1 MKKNV
6 LWNTIGSVFYCV
18 CQWLITVIVVR
29 ISSFEDAGYL
39 SLAMTTSSSFST
51 ISLFSMRNFQVSDV
65 KGEYNNDVY
74 VGSRILTCFF
84 SLACCTLAILKGN
97 SCYQIICIEA
107 FMVVRIAEAIVD
119 VMHGIDQKY
128 DHYDYIGKSYIVRG
142 LITVCS
148 FTLIQVALG
157 ELAITLCVMALF
169 NCMVAFLF
177 DWKKTYNL
185 DLFEPLIFD
194 KKVWDLLRRCFP
206 IVVFSFLL
214 SVENLLPKTILQEQ
228 YGAEELGIYSSIAS
242 PTLIVQVF
250 SAVVFNP
257 FLPALSEIYF
267 RGEIKQFRRLLHR
280 TFLLLIGMCVI
291 VNIGAV
297 ILGRFGLSLLFGK
310 GILAYYDIFLPIVW
324 CTILIA
330 VIWILSA
337 VLVALR
343 QIHWLLTGMVF
354 DFLICMSLAGRLI
367 GSYGK
372 NGVSYVQII
381 VYLLYIIFMVIIC
394 EMVLYRQER
403 KYREEK
409 RCDGV

>member
-1 MKKNV
+1 MKRNV
-6 LWNTIGSVFYCV
+6 LWNTAGSVFYCV

-29 ISSFEDAGYL
+29 LSSYENAGYL

-84 SLACCTLAILKGN
+84 ALVCCTLTILRGN

-128 DHYDYIGKSYIVRG
+128 DHYDFIGKSYIIRG
-142 LITVCS
+142 IITVCS
-148 FTLIQVALG
+148 FTFTQVVLG
-157 ELAITLCVMALF
+157 DLAITLCVMALL
-169 NCMVAFLF
+169 NCMAAFLF

-185 DLFEPLIFD
+185 DFFRPLVLD
-194 KKVWDLLRRCFP
+194 KKVWELLGKCFP
-206 IVVFSFLL
+206 IVIFSFLL
-214 SVENLLPKTILQEQ
+214 SVENLLPKTILQQQ

-257 FLPALSEIYF
+257 FLPALSELYY
-267 RGEIKQFRRLLHR
+267 RGEIKRFRKMLHR

-291 VNIGAV
+291 VNIGAA
-297 ILGRFGLSLLFGK
+297 ILGRFGLTLLFGR
-310 GILAYYDIFLPIVW
+310 GILEYYDLFFPIVW

-330 VIWILSA
+330 IIWIVSA

-343 QIHWLLTGMVF
+343 QIRWLLTGMIF
-354 DFLICMSLAGRLI
+354 DFLICVSLARRLI
-367 GSYGK
+367 ECYGK
-372 NGVSYVQII
+372 NGVSFVQII
-381 VYLLYIIFMVIIC
+381 VYLAYIIFMVIIC
-394 EMVLYRQER
+394 EMVLYKQE
-403 KYREEK
+403 KKCREEK
-409 RCDGV
+409 S